1 MQESFF
7 NDFEEN
13 ENVSEKNP
21 NTSNENFSKSQP
33 ITGNCEKSQNVEKPM
48 VSIPI
53 GDLKDIMLMEETE
66 KKPFLKLRPI
76 SELTG
81 NYAKTVLPGIPSNIS
96 SRLSSETPSQSNVLR
111 EKCYYCG
118 KHILGKLYKNH
129 VKNCKIISTFI
140 SKFIQKARNGYLCS
154 VCFVKLPFKKGSM
167 INHIK
172 KSHSINSKSAAYK
185 EIENAVD
192 LYLENVLERKVG
204 LPNVQSNDM
213 NLTVKTSLERPL
225 EIHFEENVD
234 EKPKAPKIDPWE
246 SITQKGD
253 KDKYR

>member
-1 MQESFF
+1 MKMIVKKKS
-7 NDFEEN
+7 
-13 ENVSEKNP
+13 K
-21 NTSNENFSKSQP
+21 TSNENLSKSQP
-33 ITGNCEKSQNVEKPM
+33 ITENCENSQSVKKPM

-53 GDLKDIMLMEETE
+53 GGLKDMMILEETE

-76 SELTG
+76 TELTG
-81 NYAKTVLPGIPSNIS
+81 NYVKTVLPDVPSNIS
-96 SRLSSETPSQSNVLR
+96 SRLSSETPLKSNVLR

-118 KHILGKLYKNH
+118 KHILGKLYESH

-172 KSHSINSKSAAYK
+172 KSHSINSKSAIYK

-192 LYLENVLERKVG
+192 LYLENVLERKVDI
-204 LPNVQSNDM
+204 PNIQSKDM
-213 NLTVKTSLERPL
+213 RLAAKTSLERPI
-225 EIHFEENVD
+225 EIHFEEDLD
-234 EKPKAPKIDPWE
+234 EKPKALKIDPWE

-253 KDKYR
+253 KEKYR

>member
-7 NDFEEN
+7 NNFEEN
-13 ENVSEKNP
+13 ENVSEKNSK
-21 NTSNENFSKSQP
+21 TSNENLSKSQP
-33 ITGNCEKSQNVEKPM
+33 IIENCENSQSVEKPM
-48 VSIPI
+48 VFIPM
-53 GDLKDIMLMEETE
+53 GDLKDIMEETE
-66 KKPFLKLRPI
+66 KKPLLKLRPI

-118 KHILGKLYKNH
+118 KNILGKLYESH

-172 KSHSINSKSAAYK
+172 KSHSINSKSAIYK
-185 EIENAVD
+185 EIEHAVD

-204 LPNVQSNDM
+204 LPNVQYKDV
-213 NLTVKTSLERPL
+213 NLTAKTSLERPL
-225 EIHFEENVD
+225 EIHFEENLD